1 MTVVQLRELARANK
15 VRLPYGVNK
24 AQMVETLFRQLGSG
38 MKPAQAPAEQP
49 DIGLYKPKPLGF
61 YDEEYGTSNPVVPQ
75 MLKAGLLGSGHGLLE
90 VQPGGYGFLRAQ
102 NGTPGADDIYVS
114 IAQIRRFN
122 LHSGDE
128 IVGKTRPKRMGDR
141 YNALMYIE
149 SVNGENPEI
158 ARVRRPFD
166 SLTPIHPN
174 RRLTLEGE
182 GEPGDP
188 SMRLMDF
195 IAPIGLGQRAL
206 IVAPPKAGK
215 TILLQKIA
223 RAIEKNHPDIE
234 LMILLIDER
243 PEEVTDIRRSV
254 RANVFYSTFDSP
266 QENHVRVADM
276 VYERAQRLVEQGK
289 NVVVLMDSLTRLA
302 RACNAMN
309 PSGRAMSGGLAPGA
323 LDSLPDAENVIY
335 MAGKKFGTDGNEYAT
350 WAMNTWLPSR
360 VAERYQNSRIVVFS
374 SGNLYPKVGVHS
386 GGATEETRTEPVGEY
401 CMSCQGRERMF
412 EYAAKTYGTRVAV
425 YRLNYAVDLR
435 YGVLY
440 DMAHNILEGKP
451 ISITT
456 PSFNC
461 IWQGDAN
468 EAALRLLGHASAEV
482 FTLNV
487 TGPETAGVQETAK
500 KLGALLGREPIFT
513 GEASDTAYLNNAGK
527 MFRLFGY
534 PTVPL
539 ETLIEWQAQWILDGG
554 RALGKPTHFEER
566 KGSY

>member
-1 MTVVQLRELARANK
+1 M
-15 VRLPYGVNK
+15 G
-24 AQMVETLFRQLGSG
+24 LFAKFKEAWL
-38 MKPAQAPAEQP
+38 KPMSFDSLNE
-49 DIGLYKPKPLGF
+49 GF
-61 YDEEYGTSNPVVPQ
+61 YDDLEEALILADVGMDTAVDAVAQ
-75 MLKAGLLGSGHGLLE
+75 LKKRAYAKLLTHE
-90 VQPGGYGFLRAQ
+90 EDVKNALRDILAEKLSVGDPALDLSTRPSVALIIGV
-102 NGTPGADDIYVS
+102 NG
-114 IAQIRRFN
+114 
-122 LHSGDE
+122 
-128 IVGKTRPKRMGDR
+128 VGKTTLSRCLCGLLR
-141 YNALMYIE
+141 E
-149 SVNGENPEI
+149 NGVE
-158 ARVRRPFD
+158 
-166 SLTPIHPN
+166 
-174 RRLTLEGE
+174 
-182 GEPGDP
+182 
-188 SMRLMDF
+188 
-195 IAPIGLGQRAL
+195 
-206 IVAPPKAGK
+206 
-215 TILLQKIA
+215 
-223 RAIEKNHPDIE
+223 
-234 LMILLIDER
+234 MI
-243 PEEVTDIRRSV
+243 S
-254 RANVFYSTFDSP
+254 
-266 QENHVRVADM
+266 AD
-276 VYERAQRLVEQGK
+276 L
-289 NVVVLMDSLTRLA
+289 
-302 RACNAMN
+302 
-309 PSGRAMSGGLAPGA
+309 LAPGA